1 MDKELTSG
9 PAVLKGTCAVP
20 GDKSISHRS
29 VMLGALAKGTTTAKH
44 FLFSADCLHT
54 IAVFKALGVPI
65 ETTEDTVTIQGVG
78 LKGLKPPKADL
89 DMGNSGTSTRLLLGL
104 LARQPFAMTFIGDD
118 SLSQRPMG
126 RVLNPLAEMGAQVTA
141 TDGRLPLTIQANAHL
156 KPLDY
161 TIPVAS
167 AQVKSA
173 LIFAALQA
181 DGPSHLTEKLA
192 TRDHTERMLQ
202 YFGGHLEKDGLT
214 LTVQPNQTLTG
225 KDLTVPGDPSSAAFF
240 VAAATLLAG
249 SDLTL
254 THVGLNPT
262 RTGFLE
268 VIGQMNG
275 NISVANLQ
283 TDFEPTGDLKIKSA
297 DLTGITLTKES
308 IPSVIDELPL
318 VVLCATQAQGVT
330 EISGAEELRV
340 KETDRISTVVTELT
354 KMGAKIEEKPDGM
367 IITGPTPLHKVQG
380 TLNSYGDHRIAMML
394 MVAALLTK
402 DDFTLQQAEAIAV
415 SYPDFYDDLLKLLV
429 K

>member
-1 MDKELTSG
+1 MDKRLITG
-9 PAVLKGTCAVP
+9 PAKLAGTCIVP
-20 GDKSISHRS
+20 GDKSISHRA
-29 VMLGALAKGTTTAKH
+29 VMFGALAKGITTAHH

-54 IAVFKALGVPI
+54 IAAFKAMGVAI
-65 ETTEDTVTIQGVG
+65 ETTADTVTIKGVG
-78 LKGLKPPKADL
+78 LDGLKPPKQAL

-104 LARQPFAMTFIGDD
+104 LARQAFPMTFTGDA
-118 SLSQRPMG
+118 SLSKRPMG
-126 RVLNPLAEMGAQVTA
+126 RVLKPLAQMGAVIEA
-141 TDGRLPLTIQANAHL
+141 VDGHLPIKLQSNAHL

-161 TIPVAS
+161 QIPVAS

-192 TRDHTERMLQ
+192 TRDHTERMLT
-202 YFGGHLEKDGLT
+202 YFGGHIEKDGLT
-214 LTVQPNQTLTG
+214 LTATPNQTLTG
-225 KDLTVPGDPSSAAFF
+225 QDLTVPGDPSSAAFF
-240 VAAATLLAG
+240 ISAATLLKG

-254 THVGLNPT
+254 KNVGLNPT

-275 NISVANLQ
+275 ALQVENLTQ
-283 TDFEPTGDLKIKSA
+283 AFEPTGDLRVRSA
-297 DLTGITLTKES
+297 DLKGIQITKEM

-340 KETDRISTVVTELT
+340 KETDRITTVVTELT
-354 KMGAKIEEKPDGM
+354 KMGANIEEKPDGM
-367 IITGPTPLHKVQG
+367 IITGPTPLHCVEE
-380 TLNSYGDHRIAMML
+380 TLDSYGDHRIAMML

-402 DDFTLQQAEAIAV
+402 DQFTLKQAEAIAV
-415 SYPDFYDDLLKLLV
+415 SYPDFYEDLLKLLV